1 MTGRAVLEQVRH
13 YRPHCLPYLA
23 ASWAVL
29 QIGDIVTTYWG
40 LSFPT
45 IMEANPLMAGLVQ
58 MPFCVI
64 FVKMGLTL
72 AASLFLLRNSW
83 YPALTSAPMLLFL
96 NGLMFYVCLNNT
108 SLIVQAG
115 GFTPGRL
122 AALILPGA
130 G

>member
-1 MTGRAVLEQVRH
+1 MAGVAFLHQIRN
-13 YRPHCLPYLA
+13 YRPHWLPYLA
-23 ASWAVL
+23 VSWAVL
-29 QIGDIVTTYWG
+29 QLGDILTTYWG

-72 AASLFLLRNSW
+72 AASLFLLRNRW
-83 YPALTSAPMLLFL
+83 YPALTSAPMLIFL
-96 NGLMFYVCLNNT
+96 NCLMFYVCLNNT
-108 SLIVQAG
+108 TLIVKAA

-122 AALILPGA
+122 AALVLPGW